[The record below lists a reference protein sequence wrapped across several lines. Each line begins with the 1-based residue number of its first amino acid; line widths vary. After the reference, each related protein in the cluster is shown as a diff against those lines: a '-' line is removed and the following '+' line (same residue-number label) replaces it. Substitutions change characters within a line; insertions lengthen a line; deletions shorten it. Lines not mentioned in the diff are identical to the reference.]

1 MTPSL
6 RPQERRRLTRFDMTT
21 RDCRLTL
28 LPANVGRHEPENC
41 ILCILIDL
49 SYSGLRFRSPRL
61 IHKDELLEFLVTIA
75 SPLDRSGFLRGH
87 VCWVGSVDSQWYDCG
102 VELLP
107 ESKGLLGPDEEW
119 PSATEGNGR
128 SATTV

>member
-1 MTPSL
+1 MTPSI
-6 RPQERRRLTRFDMTT
+6 RPYERRRFTRFNMTT

-28 LPANVGRHEPENC
+28 LRARGGRCEAENV

-49 SYSGLRFRSPRL
+49 SYSGLRFRAPSL
-61 IHKDELLEFLVTIA
+61 IHEGDLFEFLVNIA

-87 VCWVGSVDSQWYDCG
+87 VCWVGPVDSQWHDCG

-107 ESKGLLGPDEEW
+107 ENTGLLGPDEEW
-119 PSATEGNGR
+119 PSATEGNGS
-128 SATTV
+128 SAATV